1 MRVALLGLLGVEA
14 FVPLNPPTT
23 TSMKFKATLEAAM
36 PVVLQQ
42 QQKTPEEALAE
53 RITEDLVDESCAV
66 EAPPLECVDEAELTS
81 MRSRLRRL
89 ISSTAKMEEP
99 TLEAGDLLEAG
110 WEQVG
115 QRSSLRRNLG
125 VWRKLAV
132 CVFKVLKAKT
142 SEEKTTAAIFARDS
156 LLQLG
161 PTFVKLGQVLSTRTD
176 VVEKEYIDVLK
187 SLQDDVPAF
196 SGAKAKA
203 IVAKELNVSDI
214 SEIFR
219 DFDEEPLAAA
229 SLGQVHTATLQVGNV
244 TQKVAIKVQRAGL
257 KELFDVDL
265 KNLRKLCELLDKLD
279 PKADGADRSY
289 IDVFDESEKL
299 LYEEIDYINEA
310 DNADRFRRDFQTG
323 SSENSKFNVRIPE
336 VYREYSTPRVLTME
350 YVDSFKLTDLA
361 QVDKVGLDRQELA
374 KRTAESFLYQI
385 IETGFFH
392 CDPHPGN
399 LCVDETG
406 KLVYYDFGMMDE
418 LKPNVRRGF
427 KKFCYALFDGGPF
440 ISEIQLAAR
449 AKELCDAVE
458 EMGVLAK
465 GADRISCEQLAR
477 YFIQTFKQAQIS
489 GGSQDKKKN
498 RKKGNIKTSLGNE
511 LQSLTES
518 QVFRFPSTFT
528 FIFRAIA
535 SIDGIGKGLDKGY
548 DLSKLAQPFVEKLI
562 ASEKSG
568 LAIAAEATGLNLRD
582 INTAVSTPRKIA
594 YLEDTIRSI
603 EQGNLKIR
611 VRSLENEIALS
622 RLSAQNK
629 ITTSFVL
636 ASLALNL
643 ALIAEVGVPALAA
656 TGIAAALS
664 LRGLKAIASLAAMD
678 KKNLKYSGTK
688 TFASST
694 DDDD

>member
-1 MRVALLGLLGVEA
+1 MVQPFGNVKKTRR
-14 FVPLNPPTT
+14 
-23 TSMKFKATLEAAM
+23 
-36 PVVLQQ
+36 VVLLRAATIERP
-42 QQKTPEEALAE
+42 KSKIDAEALAE
-53 RITEDLVDESCAV
+53 KITKDLVAESCDVDRPA
-66 EAPPLECVDEAELTS
+66 AECSDSKELKS
-81 MRSRLRRL
+81 MRSRLKQL
-89 ISSTAKMEEP
+89 VLGTAKKDMDFDS
-99 TLEAGDLLEAG
+99 LGDELEAG
-110 WEQVG
+110 WEIVG
-115 QRSSLRRNLG
+115 SRSSLRRNLG
-125 VWRKLAV
+125 VWRKLGV
-132 CVFKVLKAKT
+132 CVIKVLKAKT
-142 SEEKTTAAIFARDS
+142 SEEKTEAAIYARDS
-156 LLQLG
+156 LLKLG

-176 VVEKEYIDVLK
+176 VVDEEYIAVLK

-203 IVAKELNVSDI
+203 IVAKELGVKDV
-214 SEIFR
+214 SEIFEN
-219 DFDEEPLAAA
+219 FSEEPLAAA
-229 SLGQVHTATLQVGNV
+229 SLGQVHTAFLKVGNS

-257 KELFDVDL
+257 RELFDVDL

-299 LYEEIDYINEA
+299 LYEEINYVNEA
-310 DNADRFRRDFQTG
+310 DNADRFREDFKNSPKIRVPEIFRD
-323 SSENSKFNVRIPE
+323 
-336 VYREYSTPRVLTME
+336 YSTPRVLTME
-350 YVDSFKLTDLA
+350 FIESFKLTDLTT
-361 QVDKVGLDRQELA
+361 VDLNGLDRQDLA
-374 KRTAESFLYQI
+374 KRTAESFLSQI

-399 LCVDETG
+399 LCVDKQG
-406 KLVYYDFGMMDE
+406 NLVYYDFGMMDE
-418 LKPNVRRGF
+418 LKPNIRRGF

-440 ISEIQLAAR
+440 ISDIQLAAR
-449 AKELCDAVE
+449 AKELVDAVE

-477 YFIQTFKQAQIS
+477 YFIKTFKDAQT
-489 GGSQDKKKN
+489 GNKKKG
-498 RKKGNIKTSLGNE
+498 GNIKTSLGSE

-535 SIDGIGKGLDKGY
+535 SIDGIGKGLDKKY
-548 DLSKLAQPFVEKLI
+548 DLTKLAQPFVERLI

-568 LAIAAEATGLNLRD
+568 FAQAAEATGLNFRD

-594 YLEDTIRSI
+594 YLEETLRSM

-622 RLSAQNK
+622 RLSAQSK

-643 ALIAEVGVPALAA
+643 ALVSGRELARGIPAIAATSLAA
-656 TGIAAALS
+656 IYT
-664 LRGLKAIASLAAMD
+664 LRGLKAVFSLASMD
-678 KKNLKYSGTK
+678 KKNLKY
-688 TFASST
+688 ASAKSFT
-694 DDDD
+694 SSADE